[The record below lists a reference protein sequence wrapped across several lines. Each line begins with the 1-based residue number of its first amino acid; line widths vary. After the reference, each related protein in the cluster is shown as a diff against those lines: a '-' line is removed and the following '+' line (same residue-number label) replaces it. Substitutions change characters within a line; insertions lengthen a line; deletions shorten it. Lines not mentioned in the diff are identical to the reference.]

1 MIMDPLLKKQE
12 LLHWLQSVDDIEILL
27 QIEQIKTKEGNI
39 DKLLILDEARKI
51 SLSKIEKWKEK

>member
-1 MIMDPLLKKQE
+1 MDSLLKKQE

-39 DKLLILDEARKI
+39 DKLLTLDEARKI

>member
-1 MIMDPLLKKQE
+1 MIMDSLLKKQE

-39 DKLLILDEARKI
+39 DKLLTLDEARKI